1 MMLDSQRIRYY
12 QLIQHKT
19 KKHVL
24 LRFLLVVIIF
34 LIYFGLVAFR
44 YGLKDGF
51 FVTVLT
57 WSVFVLCTPI
67 ADAGFLLD
75 FPFRLITNIKM
86 LFSEII
92 IWVIAIALNIY
103 TFFLNSEIYS
113 KTKILSLFKHILEKP
128 FPFWIII
135 IISAIGTFMSIHFG
149 DEMMDK
155 VNHKDRSLYK
165 KHKSKYRFV
174 KVIFVIVLM
183 IIIYDFLLKYFGI
196 EIKAN

>member
-1 MMLDSQRIRYY
+1 
-12 QLIQHKT
+12 
-19 KKHVL
+19 
-24 LRFLLVVIIF
+24 VVIIF

-57 WSVFVLCTPI
+57 WSFFVLCTPI